1 MRSGRCFVGASIL
14 GLLILVSFLTQPV
27 VPQKRDFHVC
37 YMNTIQKEVL
47 QGKTVIVTFGVFY
60 SIPYYYASCG
70 EPCELKPRAGQAK
83 PTGSFE
89 IKGSIRVTD
98 TPVTPTGKLGEYRA
112 ELSLPTEA
120 SVGKAIVFIVK
131 DSLYDGQTTGPER
144 NSSHVETSDPTD
156 DSTFMLVGSAHSVVL
171 FLGFS
176 PERFATFAGLFTL
189 LIFLATFLLFSLR
202 HIRKSRDIGSSG
214 SNRV

>member
-70 EPCELKPRAGQAK
+70 DSCELKPRDGQTK

-89 IKGSIRVTD
+89 IKGSTRLTD
-98 TPVTPTGKLGEYRA
+98 IPVTPTGKLGEYRA
-112 ELSLPTEA
+112 ELNLPA
-120 SVGKAIVFIVK
+120 DAPVGKAIVFIVK
-131 DSLYDGQTTGPER
+131 DSLYDGQTTGPKR
-144 NSSHVETSDPTD
+144 DLSYVETSDPMD
-156 DSTFMLVGSAHSVVL
+156 DSTFMLVGSAYSVVL
-171 FLGFS
+171 FPGFK
-176 PERFATFAGLFTL
+176 PEGLATFAGLFTL

-202 HIRKSRDIGSSG
+202 SIKKTRDTGSSG
-214 SNRV
+214 SNLG